1 MAETSSSHVRLVVRL
16 ENGKTLEFGPG
27 TRYNMC
33 GRGREMFEAGLTDA
47 DYFVGDELIVYG
59 TQLPGERDEPP
70 GEIAE
75 TPANAASSTATS
87 AQPRRPSRP
96 ESVPGARA
104 SDRVLTLA
112 DAGDLCKTLIGN
124 AVEQAN
130 LLLDGA
136 AKRSIEASDAILK
149 QQRAADSHLVQQAE
163 ELRKMVSSMNATAAE
178 ERLALFRIQSAE
190 EQLAERRARDEYAR
204 QLAIAEASKPD
215 GVTMI
220 VEIAAAFLGR
230 LAANTST
237 NYQAINLAPAV
248 PAEES

>member
-1 MAETSSSHVRLVVRL
+1 
-16 ENGKTLEFGPG
+16 
-27 TRYNMC
+27 
-33 GRGREMFEAGLTDA
+33 
-47 DYFVGDELIVYG
+47 
-59 TQLPGERDEPP
+59 
-70 GEIAE
+70 
-75 TPANAASSTATS
+75 
-87 AQPRRPSRP
+87 
-96 ESVPGARA
+96 
-104 SDRVLTLA
+104 
-112 DAGDLCKTLIGN
+112 
-124 AVEQAN
+124 
-130 LLLDGA
+130 
-136 AKRSIEASDAILK
+136 
-149 QQRAADSHLVQQAE
+149 
-163 ELRKMVSSMNATAAE
+163 MVSSMNATAAE